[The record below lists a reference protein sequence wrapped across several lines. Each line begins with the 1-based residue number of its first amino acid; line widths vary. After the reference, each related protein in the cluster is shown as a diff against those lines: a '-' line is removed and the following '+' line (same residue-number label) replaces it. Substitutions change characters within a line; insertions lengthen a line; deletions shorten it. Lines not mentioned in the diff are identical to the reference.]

1 MRTLVQDV
9 MTADVAAVQLHTPA
23 RTVAEL
29 LDTRHVSAMPV
40 VDHDCHV
47 VGVVSE
53 IDVLHHRY
61 TDQTAGTM
69 MSSPAITLLAD
80 QTADVAAQLMEQ
92 HGVKRLPVVD
102 DMGRLAGIVSRSD
115 LIRAYARGRLPSVDT
130 VG

>member
-1 MRTLVQDV
+1 MRTLVRDL
-9 MTADVAAVQLHTPA
+9 MTADVAAVQPDTPA

-29 LDTRHVSAMPV
+29 LANRQISAMPV

-53 IDVLHHRY
+53 VDVLHHLH

-69 MSSPAITLLAD
+69 MSSPAITVLAD
-80 QTADVAAQLMEQ
+80 QSADVAAHLMEQ

-115 LIRAYARGRLPSVDT
+115 LIRAYARGRLPSVNT
-130 VG
+130 AG

>member
-1 MRTLVQDV
+1 MRTLVQDL
-9 MTADVAAVQLHTPA
+9 MTTDVAAVQVHTPA

-29 LDTRHVSAMPV
+29 LGTRHISAMPV
-40 VDHDCHV
+40 VDTHCQV

-61 TDQTAGTM
+61 TDQTAGAM
-69 MSSPAITLLAD
+69 MSSPAITVLAD
-80 QTADVAAQLMEQ
+80 QTADVAAQRMEE

-102 DMGRLAGIVSRSD
+102 DMGRLVGIVSRSD
-115 LIRAYARGRLPSVDT
+115 LVRAYARGRLPSANT

>member
-1 MRTLVQDV
+1 MRTLVKDL
-9 MTADVAAVQLHTPA
+9 MTADVAAVQPHTPG

-29 LDTRHVSAMPV
+29 LETRHISAMPV
-40 VDHDCHV
+40 VDSHCHV
-47 VGVVSE
+47 MGVVSE
-53 IDVLHHRY
+53 IDILRHRY

-69 MSSPAITLLAD
+69 MSSPAITVLED
-80 QTADVAAQLMEQ
+80 QNADVAAQLMEH

-115 LIRAYARGRLPSVDT
+115 LIRAYARGRLPSENA